1 MKKIPVVI
9 VHENYEKY
17 LEINL
22 DITTKNN
29 HVYLIGNKEIANLE
43 SENVTFVDISKYKN
57 LSQINIMKEN
67 FRNYGAKD
75 DRTELFWFSR
85 ALRIAAL

>member
-17 LEINL
+17 LKINL

-29 HVYLIGNKEIANLE
+29 HVYLIGNKELANLE
-43 SENVTFVDISKYKN
+43 SDSA
-57 LSQINIMKEN
+57 LST
-67 FRNYGAKD
+67 AV
-75 DRTELFWFSR
+75 
-85 ALRIAAL
+85 